1 MVLQA
6 VLAAV
11 AGEARAQWVAKPRI
25 HHQLLLDR
33 LQSEPAALTAGQAEE
48 LQARGHRVDL
58 VADGFGNMQA
68 VFWDRAANR
77 VQAASDP
84 RGRGDAEVR

>member
-6 VLAAV
+6 ILAAV
-11 AGEARAQWVAKPRI
+11 AGEAPAQWVAKPRL
-25 HHQLLLDR
+25 HHQFLPDR
-33 LQSEPAALTAGQAEE
+33 IQYEPAALTADQVADLE
-48 LQARGHRVDL
+48 AKGHRVEL

-84 RGRGDAEVR
+84 RGLGLAEVR